1 MNRARSSAFR
11 LGRGLLAAALALGA
25 MAPADREHPGA
36 RTAPAAVRA
45 PAGPVDRLFGQ
56 EVRRIPTSRRVV
68 ALTFNA
74 AWDDGGVAEV
84 LTVLRERRAPATFF
98 PTGDFAERHPR
109 ALRAMAARH
118 GLGNHSHSHPLF
130 DGLPRARVAEEVTRA
145 DRAIRAAAGAV
156 PLPFF
161 RFPFS
166 ATTPAGIA
174 QVNDLGFADIEF
186 TTDTN
191 GYLGPA
197 GGMTVAKAVTRAL
210 AGLAPGHIVQMHVGS
225 PGGGPVLDA
234 RALPAIIDAVRA
246 RGYRIVD
253 LRTLLGPAPGAPRS
267 TGPGKAR
274 APRGNGPG

>member
-98 PTGDFAERHPR
+98 PTGDFAERHP
-109 ALRAMAARH
+109 ARC
-118 GLGNHSHSHPLF
+118 GRWRPGT
-130 DGLPRARVAEEVTRA
+130 A
-145 DRAIRAAAGAV
+145 
-156 PLPFF
+156 
-161 RFPFS
+161 S
-166 ATTPAGIA
+166 ATTPTATRSSTASPRTGR
-174 QVNDLGFADIEF
+174 
-186 TTDTN
+186 
-191 GYLGPA
+191 
-197 GGMTVAKAVTRAL
+197 GGGHPR
-210 AGLAPGHIVQMHVGS
+210 GPGHPRGGGS
-225 PGGGPVLDA
+225 RSAALLPLPLQRHHPGGD
-234 RALPAIIDAVRA
+234 RAGQRPGLRGHRVHHRHQRLPR
-246 RGYRIVD
+246 
-253 LRTLLGPAPGAPRS
+253 PRRM
-267 TGPGKAR
+267 A
-274 APRGNGPG
+274 